1 MLLPLLLW
9 LLLLYFS
16 SFEALEQRL
25 LLRLSPLLL
34 LFLPLIGLLLR
45 LSQLRLG
52 DLLLVF
58 LREDRDLDVLLLLL
72 EFLDLDLDLDLDLF
86 RWSLRCTGFTGA
98 GECLPEFMLGYSL
111 ATSKG
116 S

>member
-16 SFEALEQRL
+16 SFEALEPRL

-72 EFLDLDLDLDLDLF
+72 EFLDLDLDLF
-86 RWSLRCTGFTGA
+86 RCSLRCTGLTGA